1 MNCTTSAAMR
11 FVVSFLVLV
20 ALVIALVAAAGR
32 RFQHRIDGEER
43 ALLASARAP
52 SARMVETRDLDGL
65 PAPVRRWLTVSGVV
79 GHARASTVRLRQRG
93 EFRTA
98 PDKPWMPVV
107 AEQYYSVDPP
117 GFVWSVHARMLHVL
131 PIAGRDRYADGHG
144 HILIKAASL
153 VTVADGSGPEVDQGA
168 LLRYLGEI
176 VWFPSAA
183 LSDTI
188 AWQAIDDRSA
198 RATMTY
204 GGVTASMVFGFDE
217 RGRVATQTA
226 DRYMSTENGPRLER
240 WFIPVTEWRKFCG
253 VEVPSRGD
261 AVWKLAGGDFSYF
274 RWEIVDVEVNHPALY
289 GDDPGP
295 PEAPSR

>member
-1 MNCTTSAAMR
+1 MR
-11 FVVSFLVLV
+11 TINGLLVVVMLAV
-20 ALVIALVAAAGR
+20 ALVVAATR
-32 RFQHRIDGEER
+32 RFQHRIHGEER
-43 ALLASARAP
+43 AVLSSARA
-52 SARMVETRDLDGL
+52 SAAPIVEARDLDGL

-98 PDKPWMPVV
+98 PDKPWMPVT

-117 GFVWSVHARMLHVL
+117 GFVWSVRARMMHAF

-144 HILIKAASL
+144 HILIKLAS
-153 VTVADGSGPEVDQGA
+153 VIPVADGAGPEVDQGA

-183 LSDTI
+183 LGDTI
-188 AWQAIDDRSA
+188 TWQAIDERSA
-198 RATMTY
+198 RATMSY

-240 WFIPVTEWRKFCG
+240 WFIPVTQWRKFCG
-253 VEVPSRGD
+253 VEVPVRGN
-261 AVWKLAGGDFSYF
+261 AIWKLPSGDFDYY
-274 RWEIVDVEVNHPALY
+274 RWEILDLQINPTATGE
-289 GDDPGP
+289 G
-295 PEAPSR
+295 SK